1 MERLV
6 RFAGLSFTIAL
17 VVAVCSLGLAPQVSA
32 ITVLTTSST
41 NFLGSITPDGGSEE
55 EEAAQ
60 ITHLVGM
67 AINTTQ
73 DDVDVGFNQ
82 EDDYVRDDGSCGT
95 CPDAT
100 AVGSVKDDT
109 GTEGGATG
117 NLGDFGSGFTY
128 LKGKYDAAE
137 GGALVWYVAGLT
149 GEFEIPESFGTCGSE
164 GCGLSHWVL
173 FNPGGTNV
181 AEPSTTLLAG
191 LAFAGIAFVGRKL
204 KVFPRA

>member
-6 RFAGLSFTIAL
+6 RFARLSFTIAV

-32 ITVLTTSST
+32 VTVLTTSSSQ
-41 NFLGSITPDGGSEE
+41 FLGSITPDGGSEA

-67 AINTTQ
+67 AVNTTQ
-73 DDVDVGFNQ
+73 SFDVGFGQ
-82 EDDYVRDDGSCGT
+82 TDFYSRDDGSCGT
-95 CPDAT
+95 CPAAT
-100 AVGSVKDDT
+100 AVDSVKDDT
-109 GTEGGATG
+109 GDNT
-117 NLGDFGSGFTY
+117 GDFGSGFTY
-128 LKGKYDAAE
+128 LKGKYDAAQ

-149 GEFEIPESFGTCGSE
+149 GEFEIPASFGTCGAT

-191 LAFAGIAFVGRKL
+191 LAFAGIGFFSRKF
-204 KVFPRA
+204 FPKA